1 MRLSLHPLSFAGLVC
16 LSSAALAGQ
25 GQLAMSVFA
34 EPVPG
39 VTVAAAPASLTD
51 LMPLATAWIDT
62 GTFGLQSG
70 EQELDR
76 QRGGT
81 DTITNEAKL
90 NGFVTGNS
98 AAYVNTGA
106 NTIDGGAFANAS
118 GIPIVIQNSGA
129 NVLIQNATIIHLQM
143 R

>member
-16 LSSAALAGQ
+16 LSSVALAGQ
-25 GQLAMSVFA
+25 DQLAMSVFA
-34 EPVPG
+34 EPSRDIPVAGAPG
-39 VTVAAAPASLTD
+39 ALTD
-51 LMPLATAWIDT
+51 LMPLAMAWVDT
-62 GTFGLQSG
+62 GTFGAHSG
-70 EQELDR
+70 EQALDR

-81 DTITNEAKL
+81 DTITNEANL

-98 AAYVNTGA
+98 ATYVNTGA